1 MSERMHVPGLLQRG
15 PFIWVCTIGNI
26 RATGI
31 PEVYACFFRLE
42 EFSGSWTDCRQGEH
56 SGGRLAAI
64 AAVLPAAANFGN
76 GVRPAGP
83 VLLRNLETHDVV
95 RVVARALVAVDV
107 LEDIGT
113 YFAILADGSVFTAAS
128 CFVVFDDDTFV
139 R

>member
-1 MSERMHVPGLLQRG
+1 MQRG
-15 PFIWVCTIGNI
+15 PFIWVCTIRNI
-26 RATGI
+26 SATGI
-31 PEVYACFFRLE
+31 PDRLLRFSWNLE
-42 EFSGSWTDCRQGEH
+42 EFSGSGTDCRQGEY

-76 GVRPAGP
+76 GVRPTGP

-95 RVVARALVAVDV
+95 RVVARTLVAVDV
-107 LEDIGT
+107 LEDISAHFT
-113 YFAILADGSVFTAAS
+113 ILADGSVFTAAS